1 MLVILKLLVLIM
13 NRGFLS
19 IYNLTY
25 CAIFTAL
32 IAIGAFIQIPLPY
45 LDYFTLQFL
54 FVLLA
59 GIVLGSKL
67 GGLSVLTYVII
78 GLIGIPIFAGG
89 GGIGYIFKTSFGY
102 LLGFIISAY
111 LTGLI
116 IEKSNRN
123 YYLAVMAGLMATYV
137 IGLSYK
143 YFILN
148 YYLQTPISFKL
159 VLLSCF
165 PIDLPCDIILCI
177 LAIFIAKK
185 LEKAGGLYVSK
196 NIRKSFK

>member
-1 MLVILKLLVLIM
+1 M
-13 NRGFLS
+13 NRRFLS
-19 IYNLTY
+19 IYNLTN

-89 GGIGYIFKTSFGY
+89 GGISYIFKTSFGY

-116 IEKSNRN
+116 IEKTNKN
-123 YYLAVMAGLMATYV
+123 YYLAVMVGLMATYI

-177 LAIFIAKK
+177 LAVFIAKK

-196 NIRKSFK
+196 NIRKSIK